1 MKIYNYLKN
10 IAEENVSQEFR
21 LKNIDETRKYLI
33 EETHPNEL
41 MSKMHQKVSTTLNY
55 TEKFL
60 ILAFAITG
68 CISIFAFTSLVG
80 ILIWIM
86 SLATGLKI
94 CAITSAIKK
103 YKSIIKKNK

>member
-41 MSKMHQKVSTTLNY
+41 MSKMHEKGSTTLNY

-94 CAITSAIKK
+94 CAITVAIKK